1 MRGDNGRL
9 VSPEDPSRSA
19 SRPPGPS
26 AAGGR
31 RPPGRQRHAR
41 IGAGS
46 IADGVRR
53 RHQRS
58 GLGRTG
64 SVGVGG
70 VNVEPAVGGIGD
82 EDLQHRRAQ
91 VHGGGLASLPGSK
104 QGQEPGA
111 CPGVQHRGGRGRQQ
125 AAQPGGPRRQL
136 LGTPRIA
143 PRRGVVTGRVV
154 VSEPAGLL
162 GMLVAVTLGVLALW
176 SCPWPGRSV
185 RRCGLGGVPFLLD
198 LAEVPD

>member
-1 MRGDNGRL
+1 MVFDDGIKGLAWDGL
-9 VSPEDPSRSA
+9 AASA
-19 SRPPGPS
+19 SVVSMLSPRW
-26 AAGGR
+26 AALEM
-31 RPPGRQRHAR
+31 R
-41 IGAGS
+41 ICS
-46 IADGVRR
+46 IA
-53 RHQRS
+53 
-58 GLGRTG
+58 
-64 SVGVGG
+64 
-70 VNVEPAVGGIGD
+70 
-82 EDLQHRRAQ
+82 AQ

-162 GMLVAVTLGVLALW
+162 GMPVAVTLGVLALW